1 MDIRIFTL
9 IMTTTKI
16 SPTKKG
22 GNRAQRRAKSRSK
35 KKAFIKTY
43 ASLISDTKNSSVAR
57 LIELITGEKV
67 EADLN
72 FQSRTRW
79 SLEDMQSYITSLIIG
94 MAPSKFIFAATASCL
109 AASQN
114 GKDKDYY
121 QWWVGEQVD
130 YLNIDSNNRINSI
143 RKFVN
148 NEFGIEPGIYLVNGQ
163 SITVEAGVNDTF
175 DKLDSVL
182 KMTFLNAKVTLE
194 VILSATRKQLS
205 EQFIRMN
212 QGIYLNGP
220 EKRNAVIS
228 PFSDEIREL
237 TTDHMSLLCPQYI
250 SEKEA
255 SRRKADDFLAGLC
268 LLYQYGHQYKITE
281 KSLWS
286 AYDEKSTINETIFTF
301 CDFFDN
307 FAKAVKPYVGILP
320 NKNSI
325 IDMVCII
332 KDMED
337 QGRFLQDK
345 KGFFTE
351 FSRVHALLLN
361 DKKFYPVSDDK
372 VVTYQGLLRSRES
385 KYNSL
390 RRILLEGGGEYQLG
404 EKKSTT
410 RDYYP
415 TDKSV
420 KFDYEQFF
428 SVERDSQ
435 RTFTKEQKLVAAWEQ
450 DFTTPEGKPIEFDDL
465 LNPDK
470 IQGGHDKPW
479 ADGGSTTQDNL
490 KLQTKED
497 NLKLGKKSITDSEE
511 PVE

>member
-1 MDIRIFTL
+1 
-9 IMTTTKI
+9 MTTTKI

-43 ASLISDTKNSSVAR
+43 ASLISNTKNSSVAR

-94 MAPSKFIFAATASCL
+94 MAPSKFIFAATAACS

-114 GKDKDYY
+114 KKDQEYY
-121 QWWVGEQVD
+121 QGWIDKLVD
-130 YLNIDSNNRINSI
+130 YLNIDSNNRINTI
-143 RKFVN
+143 RKFIN
-148 NEFGIEPGIYLVNGQ
+148 NEFGIESGIYLVNGQ

-361 DKKFYPVSDDK
+361 DKKFHPVSDDK

-410 RDYYP
+410 RDFYP
-415 TDKSV
+415 TDESV

-435 RTFTKEQKLVAAWEQ
+435 RSFTKEQKLVAAWEQ

>member
-22 GNRAQRRAKSRSK
+22 GNRSQRRSKSKGK

-43 ASLISDTKNSSVAR
+43 ASLIGKTIAATVSN
-57 LIELITGEKV
+57 LIQLITGQKV
-67 EADLN
+67 EADLSY
-72 FQSRTRW
+72 QSRTRW

-94 MAPSKFIFAATASCL
+94 MAPSKFIFAATQACL
-109 AASQN
+109 AASDN
-114 GKDKDYY
+114 KKDKAYY
-121 QWWVGEQVD
+121 QSWVDRIVD
-130 YLNIDSNNRINSI
+130 YLNIDSNNRINTI
-143 RKFVN
+143 RKFIN

-163 SITVEAGVNDTF
+163 SITVEKGVNDTY
-175 DKLDSVL
+175 DKLDDVL
-182 KMTFLNAKVTLE
+182 KFAFLNAKVTLE

-212 QGIYLNGP
+212 QGISLNGP
-220 EKRNAVIS
+220 EKRNAVLS
-228 PFSDEIREL
+228 PFSEEIRDL
-237 TTDHMSLLCPQYI
+237 TTDHMNLLCSQYV

-255 SRRKADDFLAGLC
+255 GRRKADDFLAGLC
-268 LLYQYGHQYKITE
+268 LLWQYGHDYKITE
-281 KSLWS
+281 KTLWS

-301 CDFFDN
+301 CDFFDK
-307 FAKAVKPYVGILP
+307 FAKAFKPYVGIIP

-325 IDMVCII
+325 IDIVCII
-332 KDMED
+332 KHMED

-345 KGFFTE
+345 EGFFTK
-351 FSRVHALLLN
+351 FSKIHALLLN
-361 DKKFYPVSDDK
+361 DKKFYPVSDNK
-372 VVTYQGLLRSRES
+372 VVTYQELLRSRES
-385 KYNSL
+385 KYNSI

-435 RTFTKEQKLVAAWEQ
+435 RSFTKEQKLVAAWEQ

-470 IQGGHDKPW
+470 IQGGHNKPW

-497 NLKLGKKSITDSEE
+497 NQKLGKNPITDS
-511 PVE
+511 

>member
-22 GNRAQRRAKSRSK
+22 GNRAQRRAKSKAK

-43 ASLISDTKNSSVAR
+43 ASLISQTKMSTVNN
-57 LIELITGEKV
+57 LIQLITGQKV
-67 EADLN
+67 EADLSY
-72 FQSRTRW
+72 QSRTRW

-94 MAPSKFIFAATASCL
+94 MAPSKFIFAATAACS

-114 GKDKDYY
+114 KKDQEYY
-121 QWWVGEQVD
+121 QGWIDKLVD
-130 YLNIDSNNRINSI
+130 YLNIDSNNRINTI
-143 RKFVN
+143 RKFIN
-148 NEFGIEPGIYLVNGQ
+148 NEFGIEPGIYLVNDQ
-163 SITVEAGVNDTF
+163 SITVEQGVNDTF
-175 DKLDSVL
+175 DRLDDVL
-182 KMTFLNAKVTLE
+182 KFEFLNAKVTLE
-194 VILSATRKQLS
+194 VILGATRKQLS

-212 QGIYLNGP
+212 QGISLNGP
-220 EKRNAVIS
+220 EKRNAVLS
-228 PFSDEIREL
+228 PFSEEIREL

-255 SRRKADDFLAGLC
+255 GRRKADDFLAGLC
-268 LLYQYGHQYKITE
+268 LLWQYGHDYKITE
-281 KSLWS
+281 KTLWS
-286 AYDEKSTINETIFTF
+286 AYDEKSTINESVFTF
-301 CDFFDN
+301 VDFFN
-307 FAKAVKPYVGILP
+307 KFAKSLKPYVGIIP

-332 KDMED
+332 KHMED

-345 KGFFTE
+345 EGFFTE
-351 FSRVHALLLN
+351 FSKIHALLLN
-361 DKKFYPVSDDK
+361 DKKFHPVSDNK
-372 VVTYQGLLRSRES
+372 VVTYQELLRSREA
-385 KYNSL
+385 KYNSI

-410 RDYYP
+410 RDFYP
-415 TDKSV
+415 TDESV

-435 RTFTKEQKLVAAWEQ
+435 RSFTKEQKLVAAWEQ

-470 IQGGHDKPW
+470 IQGGHNKPW

-497 NLKLGKKSITDSEE
+497 NLKLGKNPITDSEE